1 MATAALFVARTPL
14 YVGGI
19 PAGKAK
25 AHIPVR
31 AWWSHG
37 IALSRPVPR
46 PMALP
51 HACCFLAPLHS
62 LWWPLFAGC
71 IGLQLRRLPEEPP
84 AGREAPGSPLA
95 HLRGD
100 AVLRGRAGERGLL
113 CCGGRVRHP
122 RYPTAAWAGSH
133 GPWTGRDT
141 SHGRSLVP
149 LFTSSISLA
158 ADAVA
163 TEQDLEVTL
172 EVRPRSA
179 SGLIFHLGTRRSHHL
194 LLYMEEMKVGGGW
207 LPHRFSEAASISCP
221 SRSALMGLSR
231 PPGHHQS
238 QRWG

>member
-1 MATAALFVARTPL
+1 MASPYLGQF
-14 YVGGI
+14 
-19 PAGKAK
+19 
-25 AHIPVR
+25 
-31 AWWSHG
+31 
-37 IALSRPVPR
+37 PVPWHC
-46 PMALP
+46 PMPAV
-51 HACCFLAPLHS
+51 FLAPPHS
-62 LWWPLFAGC
+62 RWWLLSAGC

-113 CCGGRVRHP
+113 CCGGRVRRP

-133 GPWTGRDT
+133 SPWTGRDT

-149 LFTSSISLA
+149 LVTSSISLA

-179 SGLIFHLGTRRSHHL
+179 SGLIFHIGTRRSHHL

-207 LPHRFSEAASISCP
+207 LPRRFSEAASTSCP
-221 SRSALMGLSR
+221 SHSALMGFSH
-231 PPGHHQS
+231 PPGHCQS